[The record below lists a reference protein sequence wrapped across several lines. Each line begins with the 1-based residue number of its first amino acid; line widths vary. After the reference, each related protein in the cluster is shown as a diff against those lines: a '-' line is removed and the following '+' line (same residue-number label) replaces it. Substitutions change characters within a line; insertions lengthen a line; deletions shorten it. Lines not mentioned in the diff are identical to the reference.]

1 MENLSV
7 RVAVSDSGFTY
18 RQIAAEMGVSSVY
31 LSKLMGNQLSVKNKL
46 RILSALEHLK
56 GQKANA

>member
-56 GQKANA
+56 GQKVNA